1 MGDPL
6 PRTPAQPRTP
16 NADAAPHIRTVD
28 GTTIR
33 VRPLTSVADGHAC
46 VELQRLIWGFDQ
58 GDIVP
63 ATLLHIVEYVG
74 GLAAGAFD
82 QDGTLL
88 GFVFGISGVR
98 DGRLA
103 HWSHMLGVREPAR
116 NMGVGRMLKEYQR
129 SVLASLGVT
138 RIYWSFDPLMAKN
151 AYFNVNRLGAKVV
164 DYVPDMYGTT
174 DSPLHYSLPTDRL
187 VVCLET
193 TGPAAAPLNLPVHDR
208 APILTAFPRLSDA
221 TMSNGDLPPDAV
233 LIEIPSD
240 ILEIMSRSPAA
251 ARAWRLAVR
260 EHFVWAFSHGYAI
273 SGVQVDADA
282 ARYFYLLTLKPAGA
296 TDVPT
301 TSPIRAIHAS
311 PA

>member
-98 DGRLA
+98 DGRR
-103 HWSHMLGVREPAR
+103 GAR
-116 NMGVGRMLKEYQR
+116 
-129 SVLASLGVT
+129 
-138 RIYWSFDPLMAKN
+138 
-151 AYFNVNRLGAKVV
+151 
-164 DYVPDMYGTT
+164 
-174 DSPLHYSLPTDRL
+174 
-187 VVCLET
+187 
-193 TGPAAAPLNLPVHDR
+193 
-208 APILTAFPRLSDA
+208 
-221 TMSNGDLPPDAV
+221 
-233 LIEIPSD
+233 
-240 ILEIMSRSPAA
+240 
-251 ARAWRLAVR
+251 
-260 EHFVWAFSHGYAI
+260 
-273 SGVQVDADA
+273 
-282 ARYFYLLTLKPAGA
+282 
-296 TDVPT
+296 
-301 TSPIRAIHAS
+301 
-311 PA
+311 

>member
-1 MGDPL
+1 MVDPL
-6 PRTPAQPRTP
+6 PLPP
-16 NADAAPHIRTVD
+16 NSTHASISEATHVTRIVG

-33 VRPLTSVADGHAC
+33 VRPLTSVEDGRAC
-46 VELQRLIWGFDQ
+46 VELQRHVWGFDQ
-58 GDIVP
+58 GDLVP
-63 ATLLHIVEYVG
+63 ATLLHVVDYVG

-82 QDGTLL
+82 QHGTLL

-103 HWSHMLGVREPAR
+103 HWSHMLGVRESAR

-129 SVLASLGVT
+129 SVLASLGIT
-138 RIYWSFDPLMAKN
+138 RIFWSFDPLMAKN

-174 DSPLHYSLPTDRL
+174 ESPLHYGLATDRL

-193 TGPAAAPLNLPVHDR
+193 TGRATSPANLPVQDR

-221 TMSNGDLPPDAV
+221 TISSGDRPPEAA
-233 LIEIPSD
+233 LIEIPAD
-240 ILEIMSRSPAA
+240 ILEVIGRSPAA
-251 ARAWRLAVR
+251 AHAWRLAVR
-260 EHFVWAFSHGYAI
+260 EHFLWALSHGYVV
-273 SGVQVDADA
+273 SGVQVNADA
-282 ARYFYLLTLKPAGA
+282 GRYFYLVTRQAA
-296 TDVPT
+296 TTDVT
-301 TSPIRAIHAS
+301 ASAPIRAIHAS

>member
-1 MGDPL
+1 MVDPL
-6 PRTPAQPRTP
+6 PLASTLGHASIPDSVHVT
-16 NADAAPHIRTVD
+16 AAGRTV
-28 GTTIR
+28 R
-33 VRPLTSVADGHAC
+33 VRPLTSADDGRAC
-46 VELQRLIWGFDQ
+46 VELQRHVWGFDQ

-82 QDGTLL
+82 EHGTLL

-103 HWSHMLGVREPAR
+103 HWSHMLGVLESAR

-129 SVLASLGVT
+129 SALASLGIT
-138 RIYWSFDPLMAKN
+138 RTFWSFDPLMAKN

-164 DYVPDMYGTT
+164 DYVPDMYGKT
-174 DSPLHYSLPTDRL
+174 DSPLHYGLATDRL

-193 TGPAAAPLNLPVHDR
+193 TGRPTSPVNLPAHDR

-221 TMSNGDLPPDAV
+221 TMSIGDHTPDTA
-233 LIEIPSD
+233 LIEIPAD
-240 ILEIMSRSPAA
+240 ILEIIGRSPAA
-251 ARAWRLAVR
+251 AQAWRLAVR
-260 EHFVWAFSHGYAI
+260 EHFVWALSHGYAV
-273 SGVQVDADA
+273 SGVQVNADA
-282 ARYFYLLTLKPAGA
+282 GRYFFVVTRQTAA
-296 TDVPT
+296 TDTPT
-301 TSPIRAIHAS
+301 TAPIRAIHAS